1 MGQCAQRRWGQELC
15 LQQFCLQDLCFQ
27 EFCFQGL
34 RLHELQSQDATSV
47 KPRSKTGADA
57 D

>member
-27 EFCFQGL
+27 ELCFQGL